1 MKKVFPKAAAAGI
14 LSYENRHRSGVGSG
28 VQTVSKPSKAALTCP
43 NCV

>member
-1 MKKVFPKAAAAGI
+1 MRGFPRGPLADI

-28 VQTVSKPSKAALTCP
+28 VELVSEAFETALTCP